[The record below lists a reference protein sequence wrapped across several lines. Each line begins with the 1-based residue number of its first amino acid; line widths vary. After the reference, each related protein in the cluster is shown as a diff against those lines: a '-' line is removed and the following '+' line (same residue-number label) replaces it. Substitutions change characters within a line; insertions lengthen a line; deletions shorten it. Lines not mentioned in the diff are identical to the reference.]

1 MKKIGVMAGT
11 VIDTQ
16 MGVELL
22 KDKGFE
28 AYGYSISKN
37 CYEQDRLQY
46 LSKEELENIVIE
58 KILDMQKNN
67 LNSCFVYCNS
77 LSCAVDFKKISK
89 KLNFKI
95 ITPFDAYAL
104 LGNDY
109 KFLYILAANS
119 LAAKN
124 IEEFIKSIN
133 PETKFLSLG
142 FLSLVNK
149 IESCETKEEI
159 MREAGIKDMF
169 TFFEKVEPQIKSKA
183 VLLAC
188 THFPYIKEE
197 IIATT
202 NLNVVDPA
210 LKMIE
215 LL

>member
-1 MKKIGVMAGT
+1 MAGT
-11 VIDTQ
+11 VIDTK

-22 KDKGFE
+22 KDKGFK

-77 LSCAVDFKKISK
+77 LSCAVDFKKVSK

-124 IEEFIKSIN
+124 IEEFIKNIN

-149 IESCETKEEI
+149 IESCESREEI
-159 MREAGIKDMF
+159 LREAGIKHMF
-169 TFFEKVEPQIKSKA
+169 SFFEKVEPQIKSKA